1 MMHQVVH
8 SEKVI
13 ISKINI
19 YRLQLAVLHFNENSN
34 RAQATTKQGE
44 GRYDII
50 FPKYK
55 KGGYTVRKVT
65 EDATYGKIGTYMYN
79 VM

>member
-1 MMHQVVH
+1 M
-8 SEKVI
+8 
-13 ISKINI
+13 
-19 YRLQLAVLHFNENSN
+19 LHFNENSN
-34 RAQATTKQGE
+34 GAQATTKQGE

-50 FPKYK
+50 FLKYK

-65 EDATYGKIGTYMYN
+65 EDATYGKIGTYMYS